1 MCARGMGVGVGRRRV
16 GGLEAG
22 WGRVGPV
29 GAECGAGGGA
39 EAAVSRGRAW
49 AGASARESSSCA
61 SQGVSHWARR
71 AWGGQ
76 IAGEAS

>member
-1 MCARGMGVGVGRRRV
+1 M
-16 GGLEAG
+16 
-22 WGRVGPV
+22 
-29 GAECGAGGGA
+29 AECGAGGGA
-39 EAAVSRGRAW
+39 EAAVSQGRAW